1 MSGPTTS
8 QRILAIAI
16 GIKKASEVQAMICNS
31 PVSTMQASWKTSPD
45 YDKVQSS
52 WQTPAPSSTHHGVI
66 LKPLDN
72 DVILGRSKDCFNHEG
87 NRQFRLIIATYC
99 KSYQHCPTR
108 KGQKIAFVN
117 GILDDLRQQKF
128 RFLKPCDDGSSGFFQ
143 VDDNTARGKVA
154 HAIRDAN
161 TCHRRKLE
169 RKVTREECTRK
180 PDVPTS
186 TVSSD
191 HHQYLSNQEQEVVIE
206 KEADDKGEDA
216 AAEHPS
222 HPTIVVSNKSHFSA
236 ASLLVP
242 TSNYNGDDDF
252 LGEIEPIPLKSY
264 ITPDSISCCRHDTS
278 TVVDDDN
285 GSKDD
290 SEVLDEFN
298 DLPLNK
304 IMLYSSAPLRTF
316 ADNQQ

>member
-1 MSGPTTS
+1 
-8 QRILAIAI
+8 
-16 GIKKASEVQAMICNS
+16 
-31 PVSTMQASWKTSPD
+31 MQAPWKTSPD
-45 YDKVQSS
+45 YDELQSS
-52 WQTPAPSSTHHGVI
+52 QIQAPSSTHHGLI

-99 KSYQHCPTR
+99 KSYQHCPTQ

-117 GILDDLRQQKF
+117 GILDDLRRQKF

-169 RKVTREECTRK
+169 KVTSKYRK

-186 TVSSD
+186 PSSD
-191 HHQYLSNQEQEVVIE
+191 QQQRLSNQQEQVIE
-206 KEADDKGEDA
+206 KEANDEGEDA
-216 AAEHPS
+216 AAQHPS
-222 HPTIVVSNKSHFSA
+222 RPTIVVSKCHFSA

-242 TSNYNGDDDF
+242 TSTYNGDVDI
-252 LGEIEPIPLKSY
+252 LCEIEPIPLKSY
-264 ITPDSISCCRHDTS
+264 ITPDSISCCRYDTS
-278 TVVDDDN
+278 TVLDDDHD
-285 GSKDD
+285 SKND

-304 IMLYSSAPLRTF
+304 IMLYSFAPLRTF
-316 ADNQQ
+316 ADSQKRRDSFAGKIHQSAGVDFTDQDDASSAMVCCSHEEVPF